1 VLIHRLFTRALAVS
15 AVAAMGAAGLASAA
29 ATPAAARATKVAL
42 PFDFNGDGYQDL
54 ALGSPY
60 GTVSGK
66 KSAGFVTIVYGSAS
80 GPNTKKKQV
89 FSQNT
94 SGVPGVAETGDH
106 FGYSVTSFDYDKD
119 GYADLLIGAPD
130 EDTSAGT
137 DAGSETILWGGP
149 SGLTGSGAD
158 TMGEPSGYAG
168 AHHRFGFALAA
179 ADIDQDG
186 WTDWVDTSPGDRYFW
201 TFTSRPSTAAAVR
214 TTSAVHSSAFH
225 PSGKGRPFKGT
236 RKGVAAAATT
246 GLSSLVPAFGDVD
259 GDGTPD
265 LVLSWQDP
273 SATGAGRSGFDV
285 WTASATDTPTSAVS
299 TTVNGLAVGDFD
311 GDGKADVAVG
321 GADESDGTGGHVRV
335 FKGSADAAMSSSY
348 RITQDTS
355 GVPGAGVSGDEFGYS
370 LSAGDINKD
379 GKADLAV
386 GVPGRKVS
394 GHATAGEAVLLY
406 GSANGLTGAGSQAV
420 SQDTS
425 GVPGAA
431 EAGDRFGW
439 QVSLLDVRHDG
450 FADLIAGAPKENGTD
465 GAVSVLNGLAG
476 GVTGTGSATFGAS
489 TVGVHGID
497 AQIGVRIGRSA

>member
-1 VLIHRLFTRALAVS
+1 MLIHRMFTRALAVS
-15 AVAAMGAAGLASAA
+15 AVTAMGATGLAGAAA
-29 ATPAAARATKVAL
+29 ATPAAVRTMKVAL

-60 GTVSGK
+60 GTVSGHK
-66 KSAGFVTIVYGSAS
+66 GAGFVTIVYGSTS
-80 GPNTKKKQV
+80 GPNTNKKQV

-94 SGVPGVAETGDH
+94 SGVPGAAEAGDH
-106 FGYSVTSFDYDKD
+106 FGYSLTSFDYDKD

-130 EDTSAGT
+130 EDTGAGT
-137 DAGSETILWGGP
+137 DAGLETILWGGP
-149 SGLTGSGAD
+149 SGLTGSGSDA
-158 TMGEPSGYAG
+158 MGEPSGYAG

-179 ADIDQDG
+179 ADVDQDG
-186 WTDWVDTSPGDRYFW
+186 YTDWVDTSPGDRYFW

-214 TTSAVHSSAFH
+214 TASAFQ
-225 PSGKGRPFKGT
+225 PSGKRRLFKGT
-236 RKGVAAAATT
+236 RKGVSAAATT

-259 GDGTPD
+259 GDAKPD

-273 SATGAGRSGFDV
+273 SATGADRSGFDV
-285 WTASATDTPTSAVS
+285 WTASATDTPTSEVS
-299 TTVNGLAVGDFD
+299 TTVSGLAVGDFD

-355 GVPGAGVSGDEFGYS
+355 GVPGTAVAGDAFGYS

-386 GVPGRKVS
+386 GVPDRKVS
-394 GHATAGEAVLLY
+394 GHSQAGEAVLLY
-406 GSANGLTGAGSQAV
+406 GGANGLTGAGSQAV
-420 SQDTS
+420 SQS
-425 GVPGAA
+425 YPGVPGAA

-450 FADLIAGAPKENGTD
+450 YADLVAGAPHENGTD

-476 GVTGTGSATFGAS
+476 GVTGTGSVTLGAS